1 MMQTYFPPLRSV
13 RRDVTMCSR
22 TLAIGG
28 KKKLGI
34 HRKLQTICLLL
45 AILLRL
51 SKNVNHGR
59 DITGVLL

>member
-1 MMQTYFPPLRSV
+1 MS
-13 RRDVTMCSR
+13 SR

-45 AILLRL
+45 ATLLRL
-51 SKNVNHGR
+51 SKNVNRGR
-59 DITGVLL
+59 DITGFRLQGQEKISKRCICRK